1 MPDGS
6 MRELEKERLAKK
18 DMELETRLETRLGS
32 ENPETK
38 LKKNGGH
45 TKAGH
50 TKLENEAGGKRPSRS
65 NFEAYLF
72 NV

>member
-1 MPDGS
+1 

-38 LKKNGGH
+38 LRKVEDIRRLDIRNWR
-45 TKAGH
+45 TR
-50 TKLENEAGGKRPSRS
+50 LEARDP
-65 NFEAYLF
+65 
-72 NV
+72 